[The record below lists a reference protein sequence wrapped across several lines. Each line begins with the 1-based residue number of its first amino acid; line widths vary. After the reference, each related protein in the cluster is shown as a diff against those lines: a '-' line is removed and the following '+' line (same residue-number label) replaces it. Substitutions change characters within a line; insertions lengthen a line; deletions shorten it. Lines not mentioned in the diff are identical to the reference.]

1 MAKASAQNEQQS
13 NEKVE
18 NVEVPEYLHTNFDD
32 LKGES
37 FGGSSDILALE
48 ENEAAGPLTYL
59 GNRPFDP
66 GTGKAVTLHEAR
78 DGQNHTWR
86 LPIAANFLRQVE
98 TANLN
103 PGDTFAMKRL
113 PDAIKKKGIGA
124 GNKMQMFMIKV
135 LNRVTT

>member
-1 MAKASAQNEQQS
+1 MAKASATSPAQDNARED
-13 NEKVE
+13 
-18 NVEVPEYLHTNFDD
+18 VEVPEYLKTNFDD
-32 LKGES
+32 LKGEV

-48 ENEAAGPLTYL
+48 EGEAAGPLTYL

-66 GTGKAVTLHEAR
+66 GTGKPVTLHEAR

-103 PGDTFAMKRL
+103 SGDTFAFKRL
-113 PDAIKKKGIGA
+113 PDAVKKKGVGA
-124 GNKMQMFMIKV
+124 GNKMQMFQVKV
-135 LNRVTT
+135 LNRTASA